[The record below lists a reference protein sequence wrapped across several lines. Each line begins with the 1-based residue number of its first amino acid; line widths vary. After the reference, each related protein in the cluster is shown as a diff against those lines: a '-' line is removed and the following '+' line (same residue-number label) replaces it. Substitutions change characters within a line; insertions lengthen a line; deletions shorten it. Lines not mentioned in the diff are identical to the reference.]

1 MSVPR
6 RFNKL
11 QFLSQLDVLTE
22 DDAVISR
29 FFNIT
34 EFPEVLTQG
43 KSSFLIGGSSL
54 LKLGTEVKFEI
65 VNDDSGRNIY

>member
-11 QFLSQLDVLTE
+11 QDLARLDVLIE

-34 EFPEVLTQG
+34 
-43 KSSFLIGGSSL
+43 
-54 LKLGTEVKFEI
+54 
-65 VNDDSGRNIY
+65 DR

>member
-6 RFNKL
+6 RFNKP
-11 QFLSQLDVLTE
+11 QFLSKLDVLTE
-22 DDAVISR
+22 DTAVISR

-43 KSSFLIGGSSL
+43 RREESQ
-54 LKLGTEVKFEI
+54 
-65 VNDDSGRNIY
+65 

>member
-11 QFLSQLDVLTE
+11 QDLARLDVLIE

-43 KSSFLIGGSSL
+43 KSSFLIGGSAL
-54 LKLGTEVKFEI
+54 LKLGTEVKCEI
-65 VNDDSGRNIY
+65 VNDD

>member
-1 MSVPR
+1 MYMSVPR
-6 RFNKL
+6 RFNKP

-22 DDAVISR
+22 DDVISR

-43 KSSFLIGGSSL
+43 KSSFLIGGSA
-54 LKLGTEVKFEI
+54 VKK
-65 VNDDSGRNIY
+65 